1 MKKMTKAKLNRLVTQ
16 SKRFTLT
23 SRKGGKEERDA
34 KSNYNR
40 RRSDMHYLH
49 CVNLWRNLH
58 AKGCDTYAG
67 LTISDYPKVFAKG
80 AVIVIG
86 ENASETK
93 HRW

>member
-1 MKKMTKAKLNRLVTQ
+1 MTKAKLNWLLTQ
-16 SKRFTLT
+16 SKRFALT
-23 SRKGGKEERDA
+23 SRKGGKEERYA
-34 KSNYNR
+34 KINYY
-40 RRSDMHYLH
+40 RRSSDRHFLH

-67 LTISDYPKVFAKG
+67 LTISDYTKVFAKG

-93 HRW
+93 HRR